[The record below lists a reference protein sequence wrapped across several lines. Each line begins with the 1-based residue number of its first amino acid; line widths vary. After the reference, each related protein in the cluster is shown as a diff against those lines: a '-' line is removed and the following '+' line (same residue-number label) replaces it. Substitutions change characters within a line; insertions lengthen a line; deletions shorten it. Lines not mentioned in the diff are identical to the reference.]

1 MKPSFFYILL
11 ALSACLACGGSQKPV
26 DMTAGAKKETKS
38 NDLKYEI
45 GQVREKPLSSSVRL
59 PGQLKPFNEVYIYA
73 KINSFI
79 KQLYVDRGTTVKK
92 GELLVELEAPEM
104 LSQMESANSR
114 YIQAQETANAS
125 KEKYRRLKDA
135 SSEEGAVSP
144 FDLDNSLSKMKA
156 DEAVAMSE
164 RSNAEAMKSIQ
175 SYLNIRAPFN
185 GMIVQRNVS
194 AGALV
199 GPGKGNDEPMLILQD
214 IDKLRLEVHIP
225 ENYIDKVDLSKPVS
239 FIFNADEGKTH
250 QGTIS
255 RSANMLGAMQSEAV
269 EIDVANPDHQLK
281 PGMYGEVHIPLL
293 SGVTSLLVPSQSI
306 VRSTERQYVIKVL
319 DGKTFFIDIK
329 EGIAAND
336 STEVFGNLKAHD
348 SILLHA
354 NDEIKEGQKVE

>member
-1 MKPSFFYILL
+1 M
-11 ALSACLACGGSQKPV
+11 
-26 DMTAGAKKETKS
+26 
-38 NDLKYEI
+38 
-45 GQVREKPLSSSVRL
+45 
-59 PGQLKPFNEVYIYA
+59 PGQLKPFNEVNIYA

-79 KQLYVDRGTTVKK
+79 KQLYADRGTTVKK

-114 YIQAQETANAS
+114 FIQAQETANAS

-144 FDLDNSLSKMKA
+144 FDLDNALSKMKA

-199 GPGKGNDEPMLILQD
+199 GPGKGSDEPMLILQD

-225 ENYIDKVDLSKPVS
+225 ENYMDKVDLNKPVS
-239 FIFNADEGKTH
+239 FIFNADQGNTHEGR
-250 QGTIS
+250 IS

-269 EIDVANPDHQLK
+269 EIDVTNPGHQLK

-293 SGVTSLLVPSQSI
+293 SGVTSLLVPNHCI
-306 VRSTERQYVIKVL
+306 VRSTERQYVIKVF
-319 DGKTFFIDIK
+319 DGKATFADVK

-336 STEVFGNLKAHD
+336 STEVFGHLKAQD
-348 SILLHA
+348 SIVLHA
-354 NDEIKEGQKVE
+354 NDEIKEGQKMD